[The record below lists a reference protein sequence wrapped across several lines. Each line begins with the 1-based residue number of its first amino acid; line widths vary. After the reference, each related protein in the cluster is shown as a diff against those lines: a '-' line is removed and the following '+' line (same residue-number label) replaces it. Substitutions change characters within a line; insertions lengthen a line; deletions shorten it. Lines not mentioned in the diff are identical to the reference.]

1 MNTFILLQYA
11 AKIVSYVE
19 IDVLHS
25 YVIYMSNYYVFFILD
40 AATNATNL
48 KAAIQLYT
56 TSLNLVIK
64 NLSLSDMHLVVLFLG
79 YLLQFWNE
87 SPLCLLKVCIFLHRL
102 MTTLDSPQKYPNC
115 KDKEEIVN
123 QVLILVCR
131 ILDYVKNRH
140 LLVIKM
146 NHYDS
151 QVLEQRN
158 NVYRDYAS
166 LQFPEPP
173 VENGIRYTRS
183 GSFFEIGDEL
193 VLEQYTD
200 LLQLVSSCCQV
211 LIYVCQYCVNI
222 ADVAVSEILVKI
234 SNCFSDVLSLDKLF
248 INPGRKVLKAHNAR
262 LVSDRIQDIFLQLAR
277 CLEKL
282 SRSQLHYVL
291 NRIIDAYIRV
301 IFEVPAVDN
310 FLCRFTVLSTQG
322 LIQSFILNAVSTRL
336 DVWTFV
342 VF

>member
-1 MNTFILLQYA
+1 M
-11 AKIVSYVE
+11 
-19 IDVLHS
+19 LHS

-40 AATNATNL
+40 AATNASNL
-48 KAAIQLYT
+48 KAAIQLYA

-64 NLSLSDMHLVVLFLG
+64 ELSLSDMHLVILFLG

-87 SPLCLLKVCIFLHRL
+87 SPLCLLKVCLFLHRV
-102 MTTLDSPQKYPNC
+102 MTILDNPQKYPNC
-115 KDKEEIVN
+115 KDKDEVVN

-140 LLVIKM
+140 SLVIKM

-158 NVYRDYAS
+158 NVNRDYS
-166 LQFPEPP
+166 TLQLPEPP
-173 VENGIRYTRS
+173 IEHGIRYTRS
-183 GSFFEIGDEL
+183 NSFFEVGDAL

-200 LLQLVSSCCQV
+200 LLQLVSSCCQI

-222 ADVAVSEILVKI
+222 ADMIVSEVLIKI
-234 SNCFSDVLSLDKLF
+234 SNCFSDVLSLEKLF
-248 INPGRKVLKAHNAR
+248 INPGRKVLKAHSAR

-282 SRSQLHYVL
+282 SRSQLHFVL

-301 IFEVPAVDN
+301 IFEAPAVEN
-310 FLCRFTVLSTQG
+310 FLYRFTAPSTQG

-336 DVWTFV
+336 DVWVLTV
-342 VF
+342 C